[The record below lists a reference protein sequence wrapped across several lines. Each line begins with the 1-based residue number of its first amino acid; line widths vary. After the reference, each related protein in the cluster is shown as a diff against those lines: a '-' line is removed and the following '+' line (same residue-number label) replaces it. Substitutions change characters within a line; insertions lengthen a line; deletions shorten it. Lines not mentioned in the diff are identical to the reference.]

1 MIVDNQGF
9 GKNVRALRLKKNLTL
24 HDLANRTKRS
34 VSLLSQIETGKVS
47 PSFSTMRI
55 VADALDISLSQLILD
70 EEANEA
76 RDSSLMEISERK
88 VLTTQGGVQHQLLSR
103 NLALPFEFISFE
115 IPPGASTGEDLYAHE
130 GLECGLLLEGT
141 VEIQVGDKVYRM
153 KPGNT
158 ITLNSSIPHKLSNCG
173 KKTARAVWVN
183 SIPMIFSTR
192 WSQER

>member
-1 MIVDNQGF
+1 MIVDNLGF
-9 GKNVRALRLKKNLTL
+9 GKKVRALRSQKNLTL
-24 HDLANRTKRS
+24 NEMAKMAKRS

-55 VADALDISLSQLILD
+55 IADALDISLSQLILD

-76 RDSSLMEISERK
+76 RDSSLMEIRERK

-103 NLALPFEFISFE
+103 NLTLPFEFISFE
-115 IPPGASTGEDLYAHE
+115 IPPGASTGEDLYSHG

-141 VEIQVGDKVYRM
+141 LEIQMGDKVYRM
-153 KPGNT
+153 KPGDT
-158 ITLNSSIPHKLSNCG
+158 ITLNSSIPHKLLNYG
-173 KKTARAVWVN
+173 KKKARAVWVN

-192 WSQER
+192 

>member
-9 GKNVRALRLKKNLTL
+9 GKKVRALRTQRNLTL
-24 HDLANRTKRS
+24 HDLAKITKRS

-55 VADALDISLSQLILD
+55 IADALDISLSQLILD

-76 RDSSLMEISERK
+76 RDFSLMEIRERK

-103 NLALPFEFISFE
+103 NLTLPFEFISFE
-115 IPPGASTGEDLYAHE
+115 IPRGASTGEELYTHE

-141 VEIQVGDKVYRM
+141 IEIQVSDKVYRM
-153 KPGNT
+153 KPGDT
-158 ITLNSSIPHKLSNCG
+158 ITLKSSIPHKLSNCG
-173 KKTARAVWVN
+173 KKTAKGVWVN
-183 SIPMIFSTR
+183 SLPMIFSTR
-192 WSQER
+192 

>member
-1 MIVDNQGF
+1 MIVDNLGF
-9 GKNVRALRLKKNLTL
+9 GKKVRALRSQKNLTL
-24 HDLANRTKRS
+24 NEMAKITKRS

-55 VADALDISLSQLILD
+55 IADALDISLSQLILD

-76 RDSSLMEISERK
+76 RDYSLMEIRERK

-103 NLALPFEFISFE
+103 NLTLPFEFISFE
-115 IPPGASTGEDLYAHE
+115 IPPGASTGEDLYTHE

-141 VEIQVGDKVYRM
+141 LEIHIGDKVYRM
-153 KPGNT
+153 NPGDT
-158 ITLNSSIPHKLSNCG
+158 ITLNSSIPHKLSNCW
-173 KKTARAVWVN
+173 KKKAKGVWVN

-192 WSQER
+192 